1 MLFKQLPSRC
11 SCGYYAPTWCAMSNL
26 AASDAVA
33 GVKFP
38 EAVMPTWRTST
49 TSSRNLCGICP
60 VQSLFLFLDSAG
72 STVVASPVG
81 RVQVLRKTSS

>member
-1 MLFKQLPSRC
+1 
-11 SCGYYAPTWCAMSNL
+11 MSNL

-38 EAVMPTWRTST
+38 KAVRPTLSKSN

-60 VQSLFLFLDSAG
+60 VQSLFLFLDRAG
-72 STVVASPVG
+72 SIVVASPVG
-81 RVQVLRKTSS
+81 NVQVLRKVSS